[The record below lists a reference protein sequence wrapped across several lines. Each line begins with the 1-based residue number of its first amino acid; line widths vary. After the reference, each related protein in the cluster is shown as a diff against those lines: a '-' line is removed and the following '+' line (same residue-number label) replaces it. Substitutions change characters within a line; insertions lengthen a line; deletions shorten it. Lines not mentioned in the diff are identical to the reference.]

1 MKQLGYKII
10 AVILSILLCLICME
24 TIVRVFDLS
33 PPRMAQ
39 MDPVLGHRYI
49 PGQSM
54 VNQYGVSVQI
64 GDHGFRGP
72 EPVKSKKPGTYRV
85 IFLGDSFV
93 HALGVPYEDVFYNL
107 INQKFTDEGQPIE
120 VIGLGVEMYGTVD
133 EYMLYRHVARH
144 YRPDLIVLC
153 FYVGNDLFNNYPP
166 EPHRPGAR
174 LVDGRIEFQ
183 PVTLKRRNPVRDFFR
198 KHVRIYSYLPE
209 LFKKA
214 AALISSTVSKKTG
227 RSSKAE
233 IQARFEALADTEY
246 THLTIK
252 EDESEI
258 RWRIT
263 LAVLEKLQKEV
274 KDDGGRL
281 TLCVFPTMAQVY
293 DRYWNILVRKFEPDW
308 ADESKRFLPQDIL
321 AGFSRSHDI
330 DFIPLSRK
338 MMKAARETDER
349 FYLDGD
355 IHFNANGH
363 AFVARELAPAIED
376 IFINRSIEQK
386 TEP

>member
-1 MKQLGYKII
+1 MKQLGFKIT

-24 TIVRVFDLS
+24 IVVRVFDLS

-39 MDPVLGHRYI
+39 MDPILGHRYI

-72 EPVKSKKPGTYRV
+72 APVKTKKPGTYRV

-93 HALGVPYEDVFYNL
+93 HALGVPYEDVFFNL
-107 INQKFTDEGQPIE
+107 IGQQFKAENKPVE

-144 YRPDLIVLC
+144 YRPDLVVLC
-153 FYVGNDLFNNYPP
+153 FYVGNDLFNNHPP
-166 EPHRPGAR
+166 ETHRPGAR
-174 LVDGRIEFQ
+174 LINGQIEFQ
-183 PVTLKRRNPVRDFFR
+183 PVKLKRRNPVRDFFR

-209 LFKKA
+209 LFKNA

-227 RSSKAE
+227 RSSREE
-233 IQARFEALADTEY
+233 IRARFETMADAEY
-246 THLTIK
+246 TYRTIK
-252 EDESEI
+252 EDESGI

-263 LAVLEKLQKEV
+263 LKVLEKLETDV

-281 TLCVFPTMAQVY
+281 ALCVFPTMAQVY
-293 DRYWNILVRKFEPDW
+293 DRYWKVLVQKYEPEW
-308 ADESKRFLPQDIL
+308 TDERDRFLPQDIL
-321 AGFSRSHDI
+321 AEFCRSHDI

-338 MMKAARETDER
+338 MMTAARETHER

-355 IHFNANGH
+355 IHFNAHGH
-363 AFVARELAPAIED
+363 AFTARELATGIKEIYKNHSTGRTAGP
-376 IFINRSIEQK
+376 
-386 TEP
+386 